1 MNSYP
6 GQDTLISYLK
16 KQNNKSYRGFLI
28 LHKNI
33 VVASVT
39 SDLKWNDLDN
49 AWAGNYIR
57 EAEKI
62 FVDQQVINTLKE
74 KLNIERLEYKKE
86 FKSFWKI
93 IIQEHHEKK
102 NLTPKT
108 KLLTE
113 DLPQSSQVD
122 HKKIKSIKKN
132 DDDNTSNLLIELKE
146 KQNQNED
153 HYLSKQ
159 NENPKVNHKKINKI
173 IKRNN
178 EEVTDDDPF
187 INLKKRQRQNEDYIG
202 LAYKDFV
209 SGNIISFIK
218 LLKETLLTR
227 SRRSLYSA
235 NESVLQ
241 VTIELLLPSKYRVPE
256 LCLIM
261 NTAMNKGNGKFGF
274 LDVFVLGECYTNIEL
289 KYIPLTGLV
298 SNTDGKYFDANEL
311 GELDKVI
318 EREDEDILLR
328 RQYRYFDKKSNKYIR
343 TTINDILNNGAKQLE
358 RYMRII
364 AKGQANK
371 YSTGVCDERIKI
383 INSNPN
389 KLIGFVIVVI
399 GFRRIIWRSVDEK
412 LTTNYR
418 YIKIN

>member
-6 GQDTLISYLK
+6 GQDTLISFLK
-16 KQNNKSYRGFLI
+16 KKSNKSYRRFLI
-28 LHKNI
+28 LHKNV

-62 FVDQQVINTLKE
+62 FVDQQVIESLKE

-93 IIQEHHEKK
+93 IIQEHHEKE

-122 HKKIKSIKKN
+122 HKIINKSIKIN
-132 DDDNTSNLLIELKE
+132 DDDNTSNLLI
-146 KQNQNED
+146 
-153 HYLSKQ
+153 
-159 NENPKVNHKKINKI
+159 VNHKKINKN

-178 EEVTDDDPF
+178 EEVTADDPF

-202 LAYKDFV
+202 LAYKDLV

-218 LLKETLLTR
+218 FLKETLLTR

-261 NTAMNKGNGKFGF
+261 NTAVNKGNGKFGF

-298 SNTDGKYFDANEL
+298 SNTDARDLNANEL

-328 RQYRYFDKKSNKYIR
+328 RQCKYYDKKTNKYIR
-343 TTINDILNNGAKQLE
+343 TTINDVLNNGAKQLE

-364 AKGQANK
+364 SKGQANK

-383 INSNPN
+383 VNSNPN

-412 LTTNYR
+412 STNYR

>member
-1 MNSYP
+1 MMIIH
-6 GQDTLISYLK
+6 LIYL
-16 KQNNKSYRGFLI
+16 L
-28 LHKNI
+28 
-33 VVASVT
+33 
-39 SDLKWNDLDN
+39 
-49 AWAGNYIR
+49 
-57 EAEKI
+57 
-62 FVDQQVINTLKE
+62 
-74 KLNIERLEYKKE
+74 
-86 FKSFWKI
+86 
-93 IIQEHHEKK
+93 
-102 NLTPKT
+102 
-108 KLLTE
+108 
-113 DLPQSSQVD
+113 
-122 HKKIKSIKKN
+122 
-132 DDDNTSNLLIELKE
+132 
-146 KQNQNED
+146 
-153 HYLSKQ
+153 Q
-159 NENPKVNHKKINKI
+159 NENPETSKVNHKKINKN

-178 EEVTDDDPF
+178 EEVTADDPF

-202 LAYKDFV
+202 LAYKDLV
-209 SGNIISFIK
+209 
-218 LLKETLLTR
+218 
-227 SRRSLYSA
+227 SA

-261 NTAMNKGNGKFGF
+261 NTAVNKGNGKFGF

-298 SNTDGKYFDANEL
+298 SNTDARDLNANEL

-328 RQYRYFDKKSNKYIR
+328 RQYRYYDKKTNKYIR
-343 TTINDILNNGAKQLE
+343 TTINDVLNNGAKQLE

-412 LTTNYR
+412 STNYR

>member
-1 MNSYP
+1 MLNIRHI
-6 GQDTLISYLK
+6 TLRHY
-16 KQNNKSYRGFLI
+16 
-28 LHKNI
+28 
-33 VVASVT
+33 
-39 SDLKWNDLDN
+39 
-49 AWAGNYIR
+49 
-57 EAEKI
+57 
-62 FVDQQVINTLKE
+62 
-74 KLNIERLEYKKE
+74 LNIERLEYKNE

-93 IIQEHHEKK
+93 IIKEHEKE
-102 NLTPKT
+102 NLTPKA

-113 DLPQSSQVD
+113 DSPQSSQVD
-122 HKKIKSIKKN
+122 NKKINKSIKKN

-159 NENPKVNHKKINKI
+159 NENPETSHKKINKN

-187 INLKKRQRQNEDYIG
+187 INLKKKQRQNEDYIG
-202 LAYKDFV
+202 LAYKDLV
-209 SGNIISFIK
+209 SSNIISFIK

-241 VTIELLLPSKYRVPE
+241 VTIELLLPSRYRVPE

-261 NTAMNKGNGKFGF
+261 NTAVNKGNGKFGF

-298 SNTDGKYFDANEL
+298 SNTDGKDFDANEL

-328 RQYRYFDKKSNKYIR
+328 RQYRYYDKKTNKYIC

-383 INSNPN
+383 INSNFN

>member
-1 MNSYP
+1 MK
-6 GQDTLISYLK
+6 K
-16 KQNNKSYRGFLI
+16 KQIQAAKKRSKKSVISEEKETCINVEYTAYYI
-28 LHKNI
+28 
-33 VVASVT
+33 T
-39 SDLKWNDLDN
+39 SLRHYGLRHNYGITALRHLRFTVLNYGVELFYVDN
-49 AWAGNYIR
+49 
-57 EAEKI
+57 
-62 FVDQQVINTLKE
+62 
-74 KLNIERLEYKKE
+74 
-86 FKSFWKI
+86 
-93 IIQEHHEKK
+93 
-102 NLTPKT
+102 
-108 KLLTE
+108 
-113 DLPQSSQVD
+113 
-122 HKKIKSIKKN
+122 KKINKSIKKN

-159 NENPKVNHKKINKI
+159 NENPETSHKKINKN

-202 LAYKDFV
+202 LAYKDLV
-209 SGNIISFIK
+209 S
-218 LLKETLLTR
+218 
-227 SRRSLYSA
+227 
-235 NESVLQ
+235 V
-241 VTIELLLPSKYRVPE
+241 
-256 LCLIM
+256 
-261 NTAMNKGNGKFGF
+261 NKGNGKFGF

-298 SNTDGKYFDANEL
+298 SNTDGKDFDANEL

-328 RQYRYFDKKSNKYIR
+328 RQYRYYDKKTNKYIC

>member
-6 GQDTLISYLK
+6 GQDTLISFLK
-16 KQNNKSYRGFLI
+16 KKSNKSYRRFLI
-28 LHKNI
+28 LHKNV

-62 FVDQQVINTLKE
+62 FVDQQVIESLKE

-93 IIQEHHEKK
+93 IIQEHHEKE

-122 HKKIKSIKKN
+122 HKIINKSIKIN
-132 DDDNTSNLLIELKE
+132 DDDNTSNLLI
-146 KQNQNED
+146 D
-153 HYLSKQ
+153 
-159 NENPKVNHKKINKI
+159 
-173 IKRNN
+173 
-178 EEVTDDDPF
+178 
-187 INLKKRQRQNEDYIG
+187 LKKRQRQNEDYIG
-202 LAYKDFV
+202 LAYKDLV

-218 LLKETLLTR
+218 FLKETLLTR

-261 NTAMNKGNGKFGF
+261 NTAVNKGNGKFGF

-298 SNTDGKYFDANEL
+298 SNTDARDLNANEL

-328 RQYRYFDKKSNKYIR
+328 RQCKYYDKKTNKYIR
-343 TTINDILNNGAKQLE
+343 TTINDVLNNGAKQLE

-364 AKGQANK
+364 SKGQANK

-383 INSNPN
+383 VNSNPN

-412 LTTNYR
+412 STNYR

>member
-16 KQNNKSYRGFLI
+16 KQSNKSYRQFLI
-28 LHKNI
+28 LHKNV

-49 AWAGNYIR
+49 AWAGNYKR

-62 FVDQQVINTLKE
+62 FVDQQVVETLKE
-74 KLNIERLEYKKE
+74 KLNIERLEHKKE
-86 FKSFWKI
+86 LESFWKI
-93 IIQEHHEKK
+93 IIKEHEKE
-102 NLTPKT
+102 NLT
-108 KLLTE
+108 
-113 DLPQSSQVD
+113 
-122 HKKIKSIKKN
+122 HKKINNSIKIN

-159 NENPKVNHKKINKI
+159 NENPETSKVNHKKINEN

-178 EEVTDDDPF
+178 EEVTDDPF
-187 INLKKRQRQNEDYIG
+187 INLKKRQRQNEDYIV
-202 LAYKDFV
+202 LAYKDLV
-209 SGNIISFIK
+209 
-218 LLKETLLTR
+218 
-227 SRRSLYSA
+227 SA

-241 VTIELLLPSKYRVPE
+241 VTIELLLPSRYRVPE

-261 NTAMNKGNGKFGF
+261 NTAVNKGNGKFSF
-274 LDVFVLGECYTNIEL
+274 LDVFVLGECYTTIEL

-298 SNTDGKYFDANEL
+298 SSTDGKDFDANEL

-328 RQYRYFDKKSNKYIR
+328 RQYRYYDKKTNKYVR
-343 TTINDILNNGAKQLE
+343 TTINDVLNNGAKQLE
-358 RYMRII
+358 RYIRII

-399 GFRRIIWRSVDEK
+399 GFRRIIWRSVDEI
-412 LTTNYR
+412 LTNYR

>member
-16 KQNNKSYRGFLI
+16 KQSNKSYRGFLI
-28 LHKNI
+28 LHKNV

-39 SDLKWNDLDN
+39 SDLKWYDLEN
-49 AWAGNYIR
+49 TWASNYIR
-57 EAEKI
+57 EVKKI
-62 FVDQQVINTLKE
+62 FTDQQEVIETLKQ
-74 KLNIERLEYKKE
+74 KLNIERLEYKNE

-93 IIQEHHEKK
+93 IIKEHEKE

-113 DLPQSSQVD
+113 DLFQSSQVD
-122 HKKIKSIKKN
+122 HKIINKSIKIN
-132 DDDNTSNLLIELKE
+132 DDGNTSNLLIEL
-146 KQNQNED
+146 QNQNED

-159 NENPKVNHKKINKI
+159 NENPETSKVNHKKINKN

-178 EEVTDDDPF
+178 EEVTADDPF

-202 LAYKDFV
+202 LAYKDLV

-261 NTAMNKGNGKFGF
+261 NTAVNKGNGKFGF

-289 KYIPLTGLV
+289 KYIPLIELV
-298 SNTDGKYFDANEL
+298 SNGRDLNANEL

-328 RQYRYFDKKSNKYIR
+328 RQYKYYDKKTNKYIR
-343 TTINDILNNGAKQLE
+343 TTINDVLNNGAKQLE

-399 GFRRIIWRSVDEK
+399 GFRRIIWRSVVEK
-412 LTTNYR
+412 STNYR

>member
-6 GQDTLISYLK
+6 GQDTLISFLK
-16 KQNNKSYRGFLI
+16 KKSNKSYRRFLI
-28 LHKNI
+28 LHKNV

-62 FVDQQVINTLKE
+62 FVDQQVIESLKE

-93 IIQEHHEKK
+93 IIQEHHEKE

-108 KLLTE
+108 KLLTK
-113 DLPQSSQVD
+113 DLPQSSQVN
-122 HKKIKSIKKN
+122 HKIINKSIKIN
-132 DDDNTSNLLIELKE
+132 DDDNTSNLLIEL
-146 KQNQNED
+146 QNQNED

-159 NENPKVNHKKINKI
+159 NENP
-173 IKRNN
+173 
-178 EEVTDDDPF
+178 ETS
-187 INLKKRQRQNEDYIG
+187 KRQRQNEDYIG
-202 LAYKDFV
+202 LAYKDLV

-241 VTIELLLPSKYRVPE
+241 VTIELILPSKYRVPE

-261 NTAMNKGNGKFGF
+261 NTAVNKGNGKFGF

-298 SNTDGKYFDANEL
+298 SNTDARDLNANEL

-328 RQYRYFDKKSNKYIR
+328 RQCKYYDKKTNKYIH
-343 TTINDILNNGAKQLE
+343 TTINDVLNNGEKQLE

-412 LTTNYR
+412 STNYR